1 MTYFSFYDH
10 DATQSGCMTS
20 EFENKNI
27 YINIYIKSSDQA
39 LAIRKRAFIGFSN
52 WEISVILN
60 DFYIGVI
67 TSLPYILLKKG

>member
-39 LAIRKRAFIGFSN
+39 LDSYKEKAFIGFSN

-67 TSLPYILLKKG
+67 TSLP